1 MDNANFD
8 KAVSIMKKKS
18 IETCTNLTFAEL
30 TTLGTGGKI
39 KLTVYPDTL
48 SKLIFVI
55 RCLTKFNV
63 DYVVLGKGS
72 NTLAS
77 DEPYCGVVV
86 STLKLKK
93 IKLRGCN
100 VYAQAGA
107 STLTLAKLLQDNG
120 LSGGEFFACLPASV
134 GGAVITNSGC
144 YNQDVKSVVT
154 SVTALYKG
162 KICKMSADKCNFG
175 KRSSIFKNN
184 GDYIILS
191 VRFKFKKSSSEKVS
205 ALIADMRQ
213 KKAATQPLNYRSA
226 GCVLY
231 HDKVAVS
238 RLIDEAN
245 LKGFQIG
252 GAKIS
257 TKHAGF
263 VVNVDKARSKDIY
276 LIIRRIKEELYRNY
290 GIVAKTEVC
299 LINFTKDEQDDLFAG
314 S

>member
-1 MDNANFD
+1 MENPNFD

-18 IETCTNLTFAEL
+18 IETCANLTFAEL

-39 KLTVYPDTL
+39 KLVVYPDTV

-55 RCLTKFNV
+55 RCLTKLNV

-77 DEPYCGVVV
+77 DESYCGVVV

-93 IKLRGCN
+93 IKLHGRN

-107 STLTLAKLLQDNG
+107 STVTLAKLLQDNG

-134 GGAVITNSGC
+134 GGAVITNAGC
-144 YNQDVKSVVT
+144 YNQDVKSVAV
-154 SVTALYKG
+154 SITALYKG
-162 KICKMSADKCNFG
+162 KICKISADKCRFS

-184 GDYIILS
+184 GDYVVLS
-191 VRFKFKKSSSEKVS
+191 ACFKFNKSTSDKVA
-205 ALIADMRQ
+205 ALIADMRN
-213 KKAATQPLNYRSA
+213 KKSASQPLNYRSA

-231 HDKVAVS
+231 HEKVAVS

-263 VVNVDKARSKDIY
+263 VVNVDKARSQDIY
-276 LIIRRIKEELYRNY
+276 LIIQRVKEVLYRNY
-290 GIVAKTEVC
+290 GIIAKTEVC
-299 LINFTKDEQDDLFAG
+299 LINFTKDEKDDLFAG